1 MRKMPVI
8 FCVVFCFQSFLV
20 RVYVFFW
27 TRKKHWKRVRPS
39 EKDELESVCF
49 LWKCVWMSWEQIHLF
64 AVWDKRFIV
73 IVTQKSTQR
82 GSEYEEDMWD
92 LWLFQ
97 GNLGLWF
104 MLLHLPTLTVP
115 LVFIVFP
122 CFSYNWTCN
131 TLQGTNIS
139 RLGKRKTIF
148 KNALVGDMLVPRRLL
163 YTSFKKL
170 WRSYHGC
177 QPSHQAVLHLN
188 RHDCSFVPQQTC
200 WPKFNHRSCTL

>member
-1 MRKMPVI
+1 MSCNLQKG
-8 FCVVFCFQSFLV
+8 
-20 RVYVFFW
+20 
-27 TRKKHWKRVRPS
+27 
-39 EKDELESVCF
+39 VCF
-49 LWKCVWMSWEQIHLF
+49 LWKCVDVLRANSP
-64 AVWDKRFIV
+64 VC
-73 IVTQKSTQR
+73 QKSTQR

-97 GNLGLWF
+97 ANLGWWF
-104 MLLHLPTLTVP
+104 MLLHLLTLTVP

-122 CFSYNWTCN
+122 CFSYNWTC
-131 TLQGTNIS
+131 NIS

-177 QPSHQAVLHLN
+177 QPSHQAVLYLN

-200 WPKFNHRSCTL
+200 WPIEVVHCRYTRLLIHLYMYMYVIDMYLEPKWPLFLERLTFHFIGQIFQSMGPTSIHMYKWLDIYI